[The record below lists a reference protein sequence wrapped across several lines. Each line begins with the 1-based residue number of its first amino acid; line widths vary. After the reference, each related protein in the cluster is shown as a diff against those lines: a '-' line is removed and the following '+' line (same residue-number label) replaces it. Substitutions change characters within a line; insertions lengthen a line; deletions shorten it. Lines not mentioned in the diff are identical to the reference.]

1 MFQTTF
7 ASIVRTT
14 PDLGLLVLRLLF
26 AAVIWPHGA
35 QKLLGWF
42 GGYGYRGTMGYFT
55 GTVGAPAPLG
65 FTVIMLEFFGPVA
78 LALGFL
84 SRPVALGLAAVMI
97 VAALRVHLP
106 NGFFMNWFGDQKGE
120 GFEYFVLGAAIAV
133 AIVIGGSGAFSVDYH
148 LARWI

>member
-1 MFQTTF
+1 MIQAAL

-42 GGYGYRGTMGYFT
+42 GGYGYRGTMRYFT

-65 FTVIMLEFFGPVA
+65 FAVIVLEFFGPFA
-78 LALGFL
+78 LAAGFL

-97 VAALRVHLP
+97 VAALRVHRP
-106 NGFFMNWFGDQKGE
+106 NGFFMNWFGNQKGE
-120 GFEYFVLGAAIAV
+120 GFEYFILGAAIAV
-133 AIVIGGSGAFSVDYH
+133 AIVIGGSGAWSVDYH
-148 LARWI
+148 LARGV